1 MRILTEVYTNCTKT
15 MSIYFRKIVKYSG
28 LQIYFRK
35 YIIKTVK
42 TIKQTEVNNMKFTEH
57 GYKMHDEKHQKFYR
71 MTMGDL
77 KIDLMQNLTRTE
89 RTGLKIRL
97 VDVKAGEVEEY
108 QNMTEFLMKDFCNGW
123 EIELLDAHTVHMNT
137 TNEDII
143 VVCFRDDETEWE

>member
-1 MRILTEVYTNCTKT
+1 MP
-15 MSIYFRKIVKYSG
+15 IYFRKIVKYSG
-28 LQIYFRK
+28 LQLYFRK

-42 TIKQTEVNNMKFTEH
+42 TIKLTEVHKMKFTEH
-57 GYKMHDEKHQKFYR
+57 GYKMHDEKHQKFYC

-123 EIELLDAHTVHMNT
+123 EIELLDVHTVHMNT
-137 TNEDII
+137 TNEDIV

>member
-28 LQIYFRK
+28 LQLYFRK

-57 GYKMHDEKHQKFYR
+57 GYKMHDEKHQKFYC

-77 KIDLMQNLTRTE
+77 KIDLM
-89 RTGLKIRL
+89 
-97 VDVKAGEVEEY
+97 
-108 QNMTEFLMKDFCNGW
+108 
-123 EIELLDAHTVHMNT
+123 
-137 TNEDII
+137 
-143 VVCFRDDETEWE
+143 